1 MKPWIKKTLIGLFG
15 VSVLAGGLSACS
27 HSRHGYGAN
36 ASAEDMA
43 KYRGKMIDRVA
54 SKLELNED
62 QKKRLNGVADKF
74 HEQRAAMMA
83 QGKEPRAELK
93 LLIAGEK
100 FDRTRAQTLVTEK
113 TTSVQGK
120 SPEMIAA
127 IADFYDSLS
136 PVQQQKV
143 RDYLAQ
149 RGGWFRRS

>member
-1 MKPWIKKTLIGLFG
+1 
-15 VSVLAGGLSACS
+15 
-27 HSRHGYGAN
+27 
-36 ASAEDMA
+36 MA
-43 KYRGKMIDRVA
+43 KFRGKMIDRVA

-62 QKKRLNGVADKF
+62 QKKRLNVVADKF

-83 QGKEPRAELK
+83 QGKEPRSELK

-113 TTSVQGK
+113 TTTVQGK
-120 SPEMIAA
+120 SPELIAA

-143 RDYLAQ
+143 RDYMAH